1 MFKKRK
7 LIFTLI
13 ILIIIVSSIVVY
25 DRFLNGQTNNKE
37 DPIKL
42 TQIKQDKKLNK
53 LLYNRQSVRNYNK
66 NPLQFDSFSNIIW
79 SAEGINVDGVS
90 GPTRTS
96 PSAGATN
103 PLTIYAAVSNV
114 EELESGLYK
123 YNIRDHTLLP
133 QLNHDINSELAQAAL
148 GQAPVREAALVV
160 IISADYENTTNR
172 YGQRGIKY
180 VHMEAGMAAQN
191 VLLTAQ
197 QYGLGAVVIGA
208 FENNKI
214 KEVMGE
220 ILETPLLIIPIGNTN

>member
-1 MFKKRK
+1 MFKKRR

-13 ILIIIVSSIVVY
+13 ILIILVSSIVVY
-25 DRFLNGQTNNKE
+25 DRFLNGQTNNNE
-37 DPIKL
+37 GPIKL
-42 TQIKQDKKLNK
+42 TQVKQDTELNR
-53 LLYNRQSVRNYNK
+53 LIYNRQSVRNYNN
-66 NPLQFDSFSNIIW
+66 NPLQFDIFSNIIW

-123 YNIRDHTLLP
+123 YNIRDHTLSP
-133 QLNHDINSELAQAAL
+133 QLNQNISSELAQAAL

-160 IISADYENTTNR
+160 IISADYESTTNR
-172 YGQRGIKY
+172 YGERGIKY

-220 ILETPLLIIPIGNTN
+220 IPETPLLIIPIGNTN